1 MEVRKQNRVPHD
13 LIEYRIGSVVSAQP
27 CVETSICALGLAV
40 SILPVSITKT
50 RCVGS
55 FNRGLPAVLD
65 AVVVLMC
72 KLFVVIYYQ
81 CSFLHGCLYCV
92 TLIIH
97 ERPPKPLETNGV

>member
-40 SILPVSITKT
+40 MILPVSSTRT

-55 FNRGLPAVLD
+55 FNRGFPAVLD
-65 AVVVLMC
+65 AVVVLMYN
-72 KLFVVIYYQ
+72 LFVVICYQ
-81 CSFLHGCLYCV
+81 CSLLHGHFVLCYA
-92 TLIIH
+92 H
-97 ERPPKPLETNGV
+97 HP